1 MQKKVLLGFLLI
13 AIIICCSK
21 YTFAAELMN
30 DVKNTTNGIK
40 NMMQNAENKVEDT
53 AKDAMNSSKNMTED
67 ITNGM
72 RSTENNMTN
81 DNNRDNVSTDQ
92 TDSNSGNY
100 TATRTSTGENNS
112 TLFGMDSVTWVWLI
126 MAIVAISIIALIY
139 AYSTTMNSSNHY
151 NRDGE

>member
-1 MQKKVLLGFLLI
+1 MQKKVLLGVFLV

-53 AKDAMNSSKNMTED
+53 AKNVMNSSKNATED
-67 ITNGM
+67 ISRGM
-72 RSTENNMTN
+72 QNTENSIT
-81 DNNRDNVSTDQ
+81 DNNINDKITGQ
-92 TDSNSGNY
+92 TDSYNGNY
-100 TATRTSTGENNS
+100 TATRTSTGDNDS
-112 TLFGMDSVTWVWLI
+112 TLFGMNSVTWIWLI
-126 MAIVAISIIALIY
+126 MAIVAISIIALVY
-139 AYSTTMNSSNHY
+139 AYSTTMNNTNHY